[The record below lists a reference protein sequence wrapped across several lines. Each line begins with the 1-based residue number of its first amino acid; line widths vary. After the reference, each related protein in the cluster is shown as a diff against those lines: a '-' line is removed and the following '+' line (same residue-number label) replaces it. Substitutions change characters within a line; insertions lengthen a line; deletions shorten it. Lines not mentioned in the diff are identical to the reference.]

1 MEVTLKVLAGA
12 KKGAKVVV
20 KKSEF
25 TIGRSQ
31 ECHLSVG
38 STSISRRHCT
48 ISRGENKVSV
58 KDLGSRNGTLVNGKK
73 IDGEV
78 ELVAGDELIVGP
90 LRFQVRISTGLK
102 NDKRPKVKSVAE
114 AVQRTADSGGDFDV
128 DDISSWLLGPDDSVS
143 EKPTISMHETMAIQ
157 MDETSAMPVSTDT
170 DDAEKSKK
178 NPLDGSSATDEEPAE
193 EESASDSGKKKGPGK
208 LPPVPQKEGTKDSRE
223 AAENA
228 LRAWSRRR

>member
-25 TIGRSQ
+25 TIGRSE

-78 ELVAGDELIVGP
+78 ELVAGDELVVGP
-90 LRFQVRISTGLK
+90 LKFQVRISTGLK
-102 NDKRPKVKSVAE
+102 NDKKPKVKSVAE
-114 AVQRTADSGGDFDV
+114 AVERTADSGSGEFDV
-128 DDISSWLLGPDDSVS
+128 DDISSWLLGP
-143 EKPTISMHETMAIQ
+143 EKPAASTHETVQMQ
-157 MDETSAMPVSTDT
+157 MDETSSMPITSGPKP
-170 DDAEKSKK
+170 AEAK
-178 NPLDGSSATDEEPAE
+178 PPEEAQAPEGSSVIDEEPAKP
-193 EESASDSGKKKGPGK
+193 ESGSGSGKKKAPGK
-208 LPPVPQKEGTKDSRE
+208 LPPVPKKDNTKDSRE